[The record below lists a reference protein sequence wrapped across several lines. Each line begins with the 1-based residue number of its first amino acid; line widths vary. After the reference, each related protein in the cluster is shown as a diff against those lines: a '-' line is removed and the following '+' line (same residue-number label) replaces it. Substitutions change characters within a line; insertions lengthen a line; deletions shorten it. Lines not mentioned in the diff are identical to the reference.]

1 MSRRTTLSGIFQQ
14 SVEGLAAANFE
25 ERDEPRGP
33 AGPVKSMALT
43 LGRMEDEAKALQEA
57 LKSGHHVQDLDP
69 AVIDP
74 SFVRDRLE
82 EIEFS
87 EDDPFVRSIA
97 ENGQEVPILVRPH
110 PTEEGRYQVAYG
122 HRRLKAA
129 MVLGIKVRAVVREFD
144 DQSLVIAQGIE
155 NGERKNLS
163 YIERVAFALA
173 LEQKGFTRQ
182 IIMKALSTDKT
193 ELSKMLSVAANV
205 PAELIRLIGSAPG
218 IGRRKWLALSDA
230 LSPKTIAAAIA
241 RISKAEAGRLASDER
256 FELALAAV
264 TSRNEPE
271 TTAAQWSPRRGGDV
285 AASMK
290 AGRKTFV
297 LSLKSAEAAAFGDY
311 LSKRL
316 DELFEDY
323 VKTRGD

>member
-14 SVEGLAAANFE
+14 SVEGLAAANFDE
-25 ERDEPRGP
+25 QDEPRGP

-43 LGRMEDEAKALQEA
+43 LGRMEDETKALQEA
-57 LKSGHHVQDLDP
+57 LKSGHHVQELDP
-69 AVIDP
+69 ALIDP
-74 SFVRDRLE
+74 SFVRDRLD

-87 EDDPFVRSIA
+87 EDDPFVQSIA

-110 PTEEGRYQVAYG
+110 PMTEGRYQVAYG

-129 MVLGIKVRAVVREFD
+129 IVLGIKVKAVVRQFD

-163 YIERVAFALA
+163 YIERVVFAQA

-182 IIMKALSTDKT
+182 TIMKALSTDKT
-193 ELSKMLSVAANV
+193 ELSKMLSVAGNV
-205 PAELIRLIGSAPG
+205 PGDLIRLIGSAPG
-218 IGRRKWLALSDA
+218 IGRRKWLALSEA
-230 LSPKTIAAAIA
+230 LTPKTLSPAMARLETADVRAIT
-241 RISKAEAGRLASDER
+241 SDER
-256 FELALAAV
+256 FELALASVTAKNDSEAV
-264 TSRNEPE
+264 
-271 TTAAQWSPRRGGDV
+271 AVHWSPKAGGDM

-297 LSLKSAEAAAFGDY
+297 LSLKSADAAAFGDF

-316 DELFEDY
+316 DALFEDY
-323 VKTRGD
+323 VKTRGE

>member
-14 SVEGLAAANFE
+14 SVEGLAAANFD
-25 ERDEPRGP
+25 EREEPRGH

-69 AVIDP
+69 ASIDP

-82 EIEFS
+82 DIEFS

-110 PTEEGRYQVAYG
+110 PTEQGRYQVAYG

-129 MVLGIKVRAVVREFD
+129 MVLGIKVKAVIREFD

-173 LEQKGFTRQ
+173 LEQRGFPRHV
-182 IIMKALSTDKT
+182 IMKALSTDKT

-205 PAELIRLIGSAPG
+205 PSELIRLVGSAPG
-218 IGRRKWLALSDA
+218 IGRRKWLALSEA
-230 LSPKTIAAAIA
+230 LSPRTLATATA
-241 RISKAEAGRLASDER
+241 RLGKAEAQALTSDER
-256 FELALAAV
+256 FELALASVTAKGGREAPAV
-264 TSRNEPE
+264 
-271 TTAAQWSPRRGGDV
+271 QWSPKAGGDI
-285 AASMK
+285 AASIK
-290 AGRKTFV
+290 TGRKTFV
-297 LSLKSAEAAAFGDY
+297 LSLKSTEAAAFGNY

-316 DELFEDY
+316 DELFEDFA
-323 VKTRGD
+323 KTRGD